1 MLAYKTSIPRSNLG
15 HPDKMYTSQWEIKSA
30 SQHPELW
37 KPPLTQTNMSAQVP
51 VKLPPVTEIL
61 GKIFRDPGVPHRS
74 VTSHDTKRLPE
85 PRVHKPHTS
94 TSPSHRHPLVHP
106 LVHPPVRHASMG
118 SNMGSSSPLQV
129 HPQAHQIYPRG
140 YEGQYTH
147 LAQTHQN
154 HQHGRVFNQ
163 YAQSHPSPTGRAAN
177 PPTPPTNLSATH
189 LANHMA
195 TLPVHS
201 GVYPGSGQHGSGQ
214 HGSGQLGSGQYGV
227 GASALAYPYARYAP
241 LPVRADSPVA
251 RYTYL
256 QTPPQV
262 YRHRSVSPHALPSSY
277 ESSPLSFPR
286 RRGRKRKGNA
296 ICTQCGL
303 TQTPE
308 WRRGPEGV
316 RTLCNACGL
325 YFLKL
330 VKKFG
335 AQDAA
340 MIFHYKK
347 VNDEVEDR
355 MVPTA
360 RQKQWFCSLVSSG
373 QARAPQ

>member
-1 MLAYKTSIPRSNLG
+1 
-15 HPDKMYTSQWEIKSA
+15 MYTSQWEIKSA

-37 KPPLTQTNMSAQVP
+37 KPPLTQINMSTQVP
-51 VKLPPVTEIL
+51 VRLPPVTEIL
-61 GKIFRDPGVPHRS
+61 GKSFRDPGVPHRS

-85 PRVHKPHTS
+85 LRVHKPHPS
-94 TSPSHRHPLVHP
+94 TSPSHR
-106 LVHPPVRHASMG
+106 HPPVRHASMG
-118 SNMGSSSPLQV
+118 SSSPLQT
-129 HPQAHQIYPRG
+129 HQQAHQMYPGG
-140 YEGQYTH
+140 YESQYTH

-163 YAQSHPSPTGRAAN
+163 YAQSHPSPTGRATI
-177 PPTPPTNLSATH
+177 PPTHRANFAAAH

-195 TLPVHS
+195 MPPVH
-201 GVYPGSGQHGSGQ
+201 GLYPSSDKH
-214 HGSGQLGSGQYGV
+214 GV
-227 GASALAYPYARYAP
+227 GAAPGDPYARYAP
-241 LPVRADSPVA
+241 LPMRADSPVA

-262 YRHRSVSPHALPSSY
+262 YGHHSVSPHALPSSY

-347 VNDEVEDR
+347 INDEVEDR
-355 MVPTA
+355 MVPSA